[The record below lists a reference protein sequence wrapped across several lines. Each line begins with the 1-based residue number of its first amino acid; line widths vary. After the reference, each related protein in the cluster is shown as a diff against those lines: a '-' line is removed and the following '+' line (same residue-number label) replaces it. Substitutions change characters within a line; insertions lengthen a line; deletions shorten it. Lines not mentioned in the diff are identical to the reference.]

1 MSSPSS
7 AGWGGSGEGEPC
19 KEDPESGGSCFAGR
33 AELGS
38 VWSRVNKEDAGVK
51 GGWRESGDQIIPDL
65 KVLQEV
71 WILFIAKAGH

>member
-1 MSSPSS
+1 M
-7 AGWGGSGEGEPC
+7 
-19 KEDPESGGSCFAGR
+19 
-33 AELGS
+33 
-38 VWSRVNKEDAGVK
+38 NKEDAGVK